1 MSENISD
8 IRRDYKKYSLN
19 RESLDKD
26 PFLFFKKWLE
36 DAIEQD
42 FYDPTAFALSTVG
55 EDARPSSRIL
65 LLKGYDENGF
75 TFYTNYKGRK
85 GLELEKNP
93 YGSML
98 FFWDRYERQVR
109 IEGKIEK
116 ITKEESEK
124 YFVTRPY
131 TSRVGAW
138 ASKQSEILSSR
149 GQLIKEAA
157 MYMIKYPINVPL
169 PDTWGGYRLKPD
181 AFEFWQGRE
190 SRMHDRFKYT
200 LDNGIWTINR
210 LYP

>member
-19 RESLDKD
+19 RQSLEKD

-36 DAIEQD
+36 QAIEQD

-55 EDARPSSRIL
+55 ENGRPSSRML

-75 TFYTNYKGRK
+75 IFYTNYKGRK
-85 GLELEKNP
+85 GAELENNP
-93 YGSML
+93 FGSML
-98 FFWDRYERQVR
+98 FFWDKYERQIR

-116 ITKEESEK
+116 ISKEDSEK

-131 TSRVGAW
+131 TSRIGAW
-138 ASKQSEILSSR
+138 ASKQSDILSSR

-157 MYMIKYPINVPL
+157 MYMIKYPLNVPL
-169 PDTWGGYRLKPD
+169 PDNWGGYRLIPD
-181 AFEFWQGRE
+181 EFEFWQGRE

-200 LDNGIWTINR
+200 LINGIWEISR